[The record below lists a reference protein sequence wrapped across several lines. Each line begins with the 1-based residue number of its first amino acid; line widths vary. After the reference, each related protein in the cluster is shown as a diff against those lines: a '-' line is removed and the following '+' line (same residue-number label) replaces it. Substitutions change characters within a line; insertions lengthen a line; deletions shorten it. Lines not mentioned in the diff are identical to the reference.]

1 MPSMLIKKWKLVLK
15 YIPVKIIQN
24 VQQPQNG
31 TFWVWTCSELPG
43 NLEIQVIYIGT
54 KGWNDLKVLNFAS
67 ATPLHL
73 FLQKLVGF
81 YLGIYLD
88 SHGKLT

>member
-1 MPSMLIKKWKLVLK
+1 MHSMLIKKWKLIHK
-15 YIPVKIIQN
+15 YIPVKIIHN

-43 NLEIQVIYIGT
+43 SLEIQVIYIC
-54 KGWNDLKVLNFAS
+54 KKDWNDLKVLNLAS

-73 FLQKLVGF
+73 LLQKLVGF
-81 YLGIYLD
+81 YLGTYLD
-88 SHGKLT
+88 SLGKLT